1 MQQNS
6 RKRPR
11 AEVMKEKKLGQKL
24 NITIPHSNNSTVV
37 AYFKNAIPVNF
48 K

>member
-1 MQQNS
+1 MQQNR

-11 AEVMKEKKLGQKL
+11 AEVMKEKKVGQKL
-24 NITIPHSNNSTVV
+24 NITIPHNNNSTVV
-37 AYFKNAIPVNF
+37 TYFKNAFPVNF